1 MGGIP
6 QGTIGAGM
14 AGGSASESDAT
25 TARKSLGATSPGSPD
40 PFLLGSSE
48 CVSPSIN
55 WRWVEGEAQLVCLQ
69 AATVER
75 LLHDTLASIY
85 RNILHP
91 VQVSL
96 RWELCFCD
104 NGIFS
109 VYLFFSRL
117 APTAPI
123 PAQHGCCSP
132 TGGGYLDT

>member
-109 VYLFFSRL
+109 VYLFFSHVL
-117 APTAPI
+117 LPQLLS
-123 PAQHGCCSP
+123 QHSMDVAALRAEV
-132 TGGGYLDT
+132 T